1 MPQSPA
7 GLRITGVLRGIRLS
21 LWGLRLFLII
31 HHEIS
36 SLSLYVVDR
45 HHNTIVITN
54 TQPNS
59 HALHMFICLCLN
71 RRHGLHRCR
80 SIINHVYRI
89 AFRAHEVVHIPA
101 LLRSGRQSLPLAGPN
116 VSVGDFQNSLA
127 PEAFVHHSVAV
138 RARIVGDLDPFF
150 VLHFCFQFRIRH
162 APHHIYSF
170 VPVRCHDMP
179 HILVRFSHSLRPP
192 HKNLPGQT

>member
-1 MPQSPA
+1 MVFTSPHGIRYDDFTSWPETNVPLPQAPGGLRMPQSPA

-127 PEAFVHHSVAV
+127 PEAV
-138 RARIVGDLDPFF
+138 DLTPA
-150 VLHFCFQFRIRH
+150 CFIWPTLFNYQ
-162 APHHIYSF
+162 HIYSY
-170 VPVRCHDMP
+170 
-179 HILVRFSHSLRPP
+179 LLSFSPLSGPP
-192 HKNLPGQT
+192 